1 MTREGSSFKDVNR
14 GEEGICKVESRR
26 KAENTTDELDE
37 YIKNQVRR
45 EIREYLIKPI
55 LKSICIASTI
65 SGIVTAVFYQS
76 FLLSLSLFLLAALS
90 FTATTWNKKEKEK
103 EIDK

>member
-1 MTREGSSFKDVNR
+1 MAEHGTCKDVN
-14 GEEGICKVESRR
+14 CR
-26 KAENTTDELDE
+26 KEENTTEELDK

-45 EIREYLIKPI
+45 EIGECLIKPI